1 MNQTEWTC
9 KKCTAIN
16 PLTSSTC
23 WNCETTFE
31 FSEALGAGALEK
43 RQLDEQ
49 QAQKAAEKQKEIALI
64 PVVSIDPLASIPT
77 GDYKIKGIVS
87 AQVIKSTGFLLSIAG
102 MSGPLGSFGLDV
114 SNTKSTTAG
123 EAEVMDLLRVRA
135 YALGA
140 NAVIGV
146 DLDFSDAG
154 GFKSVLICAQGTAVR
169 IEGIERYFDIAV

>member
-9 KKCTAIN
+9 KKCTGIN
-16 PLTSSTC
+16 QLASSIC

-31 FSEALGAGALEK
+31 LSEALGAGDLEK
-43 RQLDEQ
+43 RQLDEL
-49 QAQKAAEKQKEIALI
+49 QARKVAEKQKEITSI
-64 PVVSIDPLASIPT
+64 PVVSIDPLASIPI

-87 AQVIKSTGFLLSIAG
+87 AQVIKSTGFLFGIAG
-102 MSGPLGSFGLDV
+102 MSGPLGSIGLDI

-123 EAEVMDLLRVRA
+123 EAEVMDLLRARA

-146 DLDFSDAG
+146 DLDFSDTG
-154 GFKSVLICAQGTAVR
+154 GFKSLLICAQGTAVH
-169 IEGIERYFDIAV
+169 IESIERYFDIAA